1 MSKFPTNIYDF
12 SSKDILNT
20 NISSIQNNY
29 YKEDINISN
38 NSKIRSDSLSIK
50 NKYNSNSKIKYKVT
64 YSNSILDKNINSN
77 IYQNLENKNVLIIN
91 NQINNSI
98 GNIKEVNYYTNSNAK
113 SNNNKNRFN
122 KNITNISKDNYY
134 TKKINEILN
143 SDDFNRKNNNKQN
156 NNKIKLT
163 IENNNLN
170 LINKN
175 HTIIPNNINNI
186 NNKSKSKSKN
196 IKKNSSNKKIPKII
210 YAKYADKK
218 LAINKNKKNIYNIK
232 RNDSKK
238 KEENSKG
245 SKTSKK
251 NYSFIQNINNIN
263 KKSNNKNNNLL
274 NSNYYTNNIYSN
286 KKNKNLFKNEII
298 SNKKN
303 DKKKEI
309 KKSLSQSY
317 FIYKMNTLN
326 ANNYNYNNKR
336 LSKIKNKNKND
347 NSYKGNIINKKNI
360 IKNKITN
367 SSSHNN
373 STNKNNRI
381 VCINYKDKYINNTS
395 AKKYKMNMIN
405 NYNYFMNNLPEEYN
419 KDQLFLQ
426 IKKLWN
432 KLKVSYTYQEMF
444 VTLTKQNENK
454 KQIFTNEINSLNL
467 IINYLNKLNQDI
479 KKRNEIINKIKS
491 FNNYN
496 NIDEIKKILENL
508 RMTSIDV
515 VYDYMLFTKE
525 IAYNLL
531 TNKFNLDNIKDFNK
545 NYINSMKNDTDF
557 LYYHTNLSNIFHFSR
572 KNDPFLVYPSLNKS
586 TNYKNKYVEIPI
598 NDETMEKISKCEYF
612 LLNQKI
618 CQYSLC
624 NNKETINS
632 LLFNDQDNI
641 INNIINS
648 DTINKSTINNNENNN
663 NVINSY
669 SNNIENNSPF
679 STPIIKTNFNNDKTS
694 NIINK
699 YDKFCYINKITN
711 TDINEEN
718 KNKEEDNISN
728 NNNIINSINKNSNDE
743 VNNDNESDKNNSIL
757 NNSGNINGSPLPV
770 KIKNNDLIINDNNLI
785 NLSAE
790 IILYTPIK
798 GKSLANIYSTYLKS
812 VPENIKQSF
821 NINEDIFHYANIGIY
836 PKIFFYKNSHNS
848 QIKGIFTISF
858 SEIINSSMS
867 LNKKILIVTS
877 ISCVEGEK
885 ISNILL
891 NLVKFCKNEE
901 IIYDSLEVNLYYIKK
916 EDGNFILDKE
926 LEKEIK
932 SEAKFK
938 WVRLENDGEKRKI
951 KYHYTPNNIIT
962 DKENS
967 LFNNNINGS
976 ELNNNKYSMYINNN
990 VLIKYYQNQGINGI
1004 TMEEYSKLFFIIY
1017 LLNKYFILDE
1027 NNNNNNEKD
1036 IENIL
1041 ANLKGLKLKKIVRI
1055 LSEFNNVLLTNVS
1068 DFKNDYLYNDNF
1080 NEEYLNSFVDILEKN
1095 KNENE
1100 NDLEKDIC
1108 LNFNN
1113 IISNFSNILKID
1125 IDGYEYNIISMND
1138 YIIEVFNISND
1149 NNKDVIYFTKSEIEN
1164 ISFIFYEQN
1173 ENENNNDENYI
1184 KLLFNKVLKK
1194 ILIKDSEEPIKS
1206 YKKMAIPSFSYKK
1219 KIINQQKENDKLKI
1233 IENEIL
1239 DYNESFDFC
1248 IESIPNYNT
1257 KFSFP
1262 LNESNIDNNELKIIK
1277 NNFVVAVLNP
1287 DLVLDYHL
1295 PSMNIYY
1302 INRECWI
1309 KSNKK

>member
-1 MSKFPTNIYDF
+1 M
-12 SSKDILNT
+12 
-20 NISSIQNNY
+20 
-29 YKEDINISN
+29 
-38 NSKIRSDSLSIK
+38 
-50 NKYNSNSKIKYKVT
+50 
-64 YSNSILDKNINSN
+64 
-77 IYQNLENKNVLIIN
+77 
-91 NQINNSI
+91 
-98 GNIKEVNYYTNSNAK
+98 
-113 SNNNKNRFN
+113 
-122 KNITNISKDNYY
+122 
-134 TKKINEILN
+134 
-143 SDDFNRKNNNKQN
+143 
-156 NNKIKLT
+156 
-163 IENNNLN
+163 
-170 LINKN
+170 
-175 HTIIPNNINNI
+175 
-186 NNKSKSKSKN
+186 
-196 IKKNSSNKKIPKII
+196 
-210 YAKYADKK
+210 
-218 LAINKNKKNIYNIK
+218 
-232 RNDSKK
+232 
-238 KEENSKG
+238 
-245 SKTSKK
+245 
-251 NYSFIQNINNIN
+251 
-263 KKSNNKNNNLL
+263 
-274 NSNYYTNNIYSN
+274 
-286 KKNKNLFKNEII
+286 
-298 SNKKN
+298 
-303 DKKKEI
+303 
-309 KKSLSQSY
+309 
-317 FIYKMNTLN
+317 
-326 ANNYNYNNKR
+326 
-336 LSKIKNKNKND
+336 
-347 NSYKGNIINKKNI
+347 
-360 IKNKITN
+360 
-367 SSSHNN
+367 
-373 STNKNNRI
+373 
-381 VCINYKDKYINNTS
+381 
-395 AKKYKMNMIN
+395 
-405 NYNYFMNNLPEEYN
+405 
-419 KDQLFLQ
+419 
-426 IKKLWN
+426 
-432 KLKVSYTYQEMF
+432 
-444 VTLTKQNENK
+444 
-454 KQIFTNEINSLNL
+454 
-467 IINYLNKLNQDI
+467 
-479 KKRNEIINKIKS
+479 
-491 FNNYN
+491 
-496 NIDEIKKILENL
+496 
-508 RMTSIDV
+508 
-515 VYDYMLFTKE
+515 
-525 IAYNLL
+525 
-531 TNKFNLDNIKDFNK
+531 
-545 NYINSMKNDTDF
+545 
-557 LYYHTNLSNIFHFSR
+557 
-572 KNDPFLVYPSLNKS
+572 
-586 TNYKNKYVEIPI
+586 
-598 NDETMEKISKCEYF
+598 
-612 LLNQKI
+612 
-618 CQYSLC
+618 
-624 NNKETINS
+624 
-632 LLFNDQDNI
+632 
-641 INNIINS
+641 
-648 DTINKSTINNNENNN
+648 
-663 NVINSY
+663 
-669 SNNIENNSPF
+669 
-679 STPIIKTNFNNDKTS
+679 
-694 NIINK
+694 
-699 YDKFCYINKITN
+699 
-711 TDINEEN
+711 
-718 KNKEEDNISN
+718 
-728 NNNIINSINKNSNDE
+728 
-743 VNNDNESDKNNSIL
+743 
-757 NNSGNINGSPLPV
+757 
-770 KIKNNDLIINDNNLI
+770 
-785 NLSAE
+785 
-790 IILYTPIK
+790 
-798 GKSLANIYSTYLKS
+798 
-812 VPENIKQSF
+812 PENIKQSF

-1027 NNNNNNEKD
+1027 SNNNNNEKD

-1095 KNENE
+1095 KNEN
-1100 NDLEKDIC
+1100 DLEKDKC

-1206 YKKMAIPSFSYKK
+1206 YKK